1 MVPFVGLKLGIHHFD
16 FELTDTFFES
26 FEYSIVEKGQ
36 VKVGFDLE
44 KKETMMVGEFTIEGQ
59 VDTACDRCNEPLS
72 VPIDGEFK
80 TVFKFDDQPSNDES
94 LIIVYPEDFE
104 LDLRDHLLE
113 LVSVCLPSRSI
124 HPEGECNEDMLD
136 LIDEY
141 TGAFEEEE
149 ETEETDPRWD
159 SLKKLK
165 NNDGT

>member
-1 MVPFVGLKLGIHHFD
+1 
-16 FELTDTFFES
+16 
-26 FEYSIVEKGQ
+26 
-36 VKVGFDLE
+36 
-44 KKETMMVGEFTIEGQ
+44 MVGEFTIEGQ